1 MASTDCNNFTPAFI
15 DLATYDKLEKY
26 MYGPSPGKC
35 AATYF
40 IRETCM
46 RTWFTQIP
54 VLMTITGTPDF
65 GQTWSAKL
73 SSSGDYVLNSW
84 LEFDLPYVNT
94 DYASNQVAQ
103 REDPLLKSGIVISDA
118 SWPHPLSNVYVTNTV
133 VTGGSGKGMLVNV
146 QSGDS
151 VTATLNSPGS
161 AANPHI
167 ADSTIFV
174 LSAGDDRPT
183 VRSEITRVTMD
194 GGLEP
199 IFTIGTD
206 PSQQPGGAEVGRVTN
221 VRFAQTSG
229 AGGIISVTFNA
240 ISVPAVD
247 APVGTSL
254 TIGNA
259 TATVAGTAVDRT
271 NPTQIIITSIIME
284 DGGSGFNPGDNIN
297 VATVGAVN
305 VGTVHINTVST
316 VGGLQTGSG
325 YQQQDLYTTHG
336 LFPSAG
342 DGLDI
347 TCFVDGAGS
356 FEPPMSIVPLGGDP
370 VWKVGDTFIIDGNVA
385 GEPAYGIVTGIQAA
399 GQIQGYFVSGSIQSV
414 SPVGTDPPY
423 FTVLATIRESTPPNR
438 TATGLIY
445 LSAQVNGVA
454 NPALTSNIAFET
466 VAPPTAWTVTIVNP
480 GEGYKLNDR
489 ITVDGGPVNIVNRQ
503 PHHINTDSPEQ
514 TIDINE
520 GGVGGDAIIND
531 LTFSLDKDQFFSSW
545 YASFTWCNNIGH
557 NIINECSLTCN
568 DLVVAR
574 FDNYFLDFWSR
585 FSVPDGKTSTYYT
598 MIQNTYGGIP
608 GTSSARVRV
617 PLPFFYARDSGSA
630 LPIGALP
637 YNDVRIKFKFREWD
651 QLLILRARNS
661 VTDSGFS
668 GLSGEHRYVPTLL
681 DIKGRTTPKLSN
693 VQVWSHYALVS
704 NNERKMMNCAPRH
717 MLIEQALTSPVQSF
731 IPNIEPSPVYNLNLM
746 HSVKL
751 LMFGMRNTTFWN
763 EWSNYTLASPTASG
777 DDGWD
782 SYSNIFD
789 KVALLYEGTKRV
801 EMAREYFTQVQP
813 YYYFNPVV
821 NASVTSSGMH
831 FYSYALDAL
840 DVNPTGSTNYNV
852 IENVSIKPTASQ
864 IAMLSMTAED
874 TASNNPNS
882 GRSFPQKFE
891 FICTALCNN
900 IVLINGGSLMFP
912 TL

>member
-54 VLMTITGTPDF
+54 VLMTLTGTPDF

-151 VTATLNSPGS
+151 QTATFTSPGS
-161 AANPHI
+161 AVNPHI

-183 VRSEITRVTMD
+183 DRSEISRITMD
-194 GGLEP
+194 GGVEP
-199 IFTIGTD
+199 IFSVGTD
-206 PSQQPGGAEVGRVTN
+206 PSQPVGGLEVGHVTS
-221 VRFAQTSG
+221 VTFAQTSG
-229 AGGIISVTFNA
+229 VGGIISFQFNGG
-240 ISVPAVD
+240 ISVAAAD
-247 APVGTSL
+247 ALVGASL
-254 TIGNA
+254 TISSPGGGVDA
-259 TATVAGTAVDRT
+259 TATVVSVEPDRNT
-271 NPTQIIITSIIME
+271 PGNIFVTSIMIQ
-284 DGGSGFNPGDNIN
+284 DGGSSFSDGDSIN
-297 VATVGAVN
+297 VLAGAVQ
-305 VGTVHINTVST
+305 VGTVDINTVST
-316 VGGLQTGSG
+316 SGGLQTGSG
-325 YQQQDLYTTHG
+325 YQQQDLYTTSG

-342 DGLDI
+342 DDLDI
-347 TCFVDGAGS
+347 KCNVDGAGT

-370 VWKVGDTFIIDGNVA
+370 TWKVGDTFRINSNVA
-385 GEPAYGIVTGIQAA
+385 GDPAYGIVTGIQVA

-423 FTVLATIRESTPPNR
+423 FTVLATIRESTLPNR

-466 VAPPTAWTVTIVNP
+466 VSPPTAWTVTIVNP

-503 PHHINTDSPEQ
+503 PHHINTNFPEQ

-545 YASFTWCNNIGH
+545 YPSFTWCNNIGH

-574 FDNYFLDFWSR
+574 FDNYFLDFWSK
-585 FSVPDGKTSTYYT
+585 FSVPDGKGFTYYD
-598 MIQNTYGGIP
+598 MIDNTYGGTP

-668 GLSGEHRYVPTLL
+668 GLSGEHRYVPTLV
-681 DIKGRTTPKLSN
+681 DIQGRTVPKLSN

-717 MLIEQALTSPVQSF
+717 MLIEQALTSPIQSF

-763 EWSNYTLASPTASG
+763 EWSNYTLASPTPSG
-777 DDGWD
+777 ESGWD
-782 SYSNIFD
+782 SSSNIFD

-821 NASVTSSGMH
+821 NSSVTSSGMH

-864 IAMLSMTAED
+864 IAMRSMTAED

-891 FICTALCNN
+891 F
-900 IVLINGGSLMFP
+900 M